1 MASPAPL
8 ATGSIR
14 VVVMPWGDV
23 DIDGR
28 PVGRSPVT
36 TVVTAGT
43 HRVRIW
49 GGVARTQQVEVRAG
63 QVTVLAIDE
72 P

>member
-1 MASPAPL
+1 
-8 ATGSIR
+8 
-14 VVVMPWGDV
+14 MPWGDV

-28 PVGRSPVT
+28 PVGPAPVT
-36 TVVTAGT
+36 TVVRAGT

-49 GGVARTQQVEVRAG
+49 GGVNRTQQVEVHAG